1 MGREFSKRARG
12 AEMKAAAW
20 VGRHPGS
27 VLAPSVVTASGLELG
42 WATTG
47 GIVGGTVAGLG
58 AWYRAHPDTFDR
70 LAAPRLRSW
79 RRRWWTYV
87 GLRWRNALIAC
98 DLFTTHRKTGE
109 LRVPR
114 LVRVRS
120 YSPSVDTLYVK
131 LHPGQHLRQFEAKLP
146 ELTEALKV
154 ERIALER
161 VKPRVI
167 ALVVERAEP
176 FTEVIE
182 APEMP
187 QDADAVELGRLSV
200 GENEYGGDW
209 RIPVLGQHL
218 FAAGATGAGKN
229 SIPAAVLRGLAPM
242 IRDGSVRL
250 WLCDPKQ
257 MEFAKLAPI
266 AYRYA
271 AEEQACADLID
282 EYVDDMQATQQALSG
297 QGKRAITPSPV
308 TPLNLLVLDEM
319 GALLAYGDPSVGRGL
334 RRQLALI
341 GSQGRASGHSMLG
354 LVQEPTKDTV
364 PVRDLFTN
372 RICLRV
378 TSAAHVDMVLGE
390 NARLR
395 GALADEIPND
405 PATAGIG
412 YVIRQRSRVPMRV
425 RAAYVTDTELDEL
438 VTFVREGWKGT
449 PANLQVVAG

>member
-1 MGREFSKRARG
+1 MNTEFSKRTRG
-12 AEMKAAAW
+12 VEMRAAGW

-27 VLAPSVVTASGLELG
+27 VYAPAALTASGIELG
-42 WATTG
+42 WTATG
-47 GIVGGTVAGLG
+47 GIVGGMAAGLC

-70 LAAPRLRSW
+70 FAAPRLRAW
-79 RRRWWTYV
+79 RRRWINYV
-87 GLRWRNALIAC
+87 GPRWRNALIAC
-98 DLFTTHRKTGE
+98 DLYTTHRKTGE

-114 LVRVRS
+114 LLKVRS
-120 YSPSVDTLYVK
+120 YSPSVDTLYVR

-146 ELTEALKV
+146 ELTEALGV

-167 ALVVERAEP
+167 ALVVQRSEP
-176 FTEVIE
+176 FTEVID
-182 APEMP
+182 APEMVF
-187 QDADAVELGRLSV
+187 DSDAVDLADLYV
-200 GENEYGGDW
+200 GETEYGTDW
-209 RIPVLGQHL
+209 RLPLLEQHI

-229 SIPAAVLRGLAPM
+229 SIVASLLRGVAPLV
-242 IRDGSVRL
+242 RDGSVRL

-257 MEFAKLAPI
+257 MEFAKLAGI

-271 AEEQACADLID
+271 DSEDAAAELVD
-282 EYVDDMQATQQALSG
+282 EYVQDMQATQRRFAE
-297 QGKRAITPSPV
+297 QGTRKVTPSTV
-308 TPLNLLVLDEM
+308 TPLNLLILDEM
-319 GALLAYGDPSVGRGL
+319 GALLAYGDANIARGL
-334 RRQLALI
+334 RKQLALV
-341 GSQGRASGHSMLG
+341 GSQGRATGHSMVG

-364 PVRDLFTN
+364 PVRDLFTT

-425 RAAYVTDTELDEL
+425 RAAYVDDRELDEL
-438 VTFVREGWKGT
+438 VEFVRAGWHGQT
-449 PANLQVVAG
+449 STDLRVVA